1 MAGVSQTTV
10 SRVLS
15 GASSVSTETRARV
28 LAAIEQVNYAP
39 NHSARAMR
47 TRRSGTVGIVVARL
61 TNPFYPELLEALNR
75 ALSAQGLRM
84 ILWDAELLGEE
95 PAVDAIRAGL
105 VDGIM
110 FTTVVRDSPAVRA
123 AFDGGA
129 PIVIVNRPAPDLPC
143 DQVAS
148 ANGAGGRRIAKY
160 LFHNGRRRFGVLVGP
175 GDVDTSTERED
186 GFRAGLSELGVAPDD
201 VVRIE
206 GDFTHASGYAGLVE
220 LMSRPEPPDA
230 VFCVNDLIALG
241 ALDAARVL
249 GVAVPGQL
257 WVAGYDNIEMASW
270 AAYDLTTAEQPK
282 QAMADAAVE
291 LLRARM
297 ADPTRALEMRRF
309 PPVLQ
314 VRGSTAGRA
323 ESGAP
328 AVA

>member
-1 MAGVSQTTV
+1 MASSPPTNAAPTSKDVARMAGVSQTTV

-129 PIVIVNRPAPDLPC
+129 PIVIVNRPALR
-143 DQVAS
+143 
-148 ANGAGGRRIAKY
+148 GARGA
-160 LFHNGRRRFGVLVGP
+160 GRRRHQHGARGWLPRRAERAWRGTGRRRANRRGLHARERLRRSGRADEPAGAARCGVL
-175 GDVDTSTERED
+175 R
-186 GFRAGLSELGVAPDD
+186 
-201 VVRIE
+201 
-206 GDFTHASGYAGLVE
+206 
-220 LMSRPEPPDA
+220 
-230 VFCVNDLIALG
+230 
-241 ALDAARVL
+241 
-249 GVAVPGQL
+249 Q
-257 WVAGYDNIEMASW
+257 
-270 AAYDLTTAEQPK
+270 
-282 QAMADAAVE
+282 
-291 LLRARM
+291 
-297 ADPTRALEMRRF
+297 
-309 PPVLQ
+309 
-314 VRGSTAGRA
+314 
-323 ESGAP
+323 
-328 AVA
+328 